1 MNKKELEEKVIS
13 LEEKIRTLEAIEQ
26 IKIVQRAYGYYMD
39 NLMYND
45 AADLFSDDCYAQFG
59 TTALTGRENLKKS
72 FNTFT
77 TDRFEGTKKL
87 FLKFQL
93 MGVVHVEKGCRTA
106 KGRWNMLCLKTD
118 YVDNVLESIISHGVY
133 ENEYVNDNGIWK
145 INKLFFNSSFQT
157 TLEDGWAKRPGL
169 SAPGP
174 GVVDNTWRFGY
185 KVPPHFKNPVTGK

>member
-1 MNKKELEEKVIS
+1 MNKKELEEKVLY
-13 LEEKIRTLEAIEQ
+13 LEEKVRTFEDIEQ

-39 NLMYND
+39 NLMYDD

-59 TTALTGRENLKKS
+59 TTIITGRESLKKS

-77 TDRFEGTKKL
+77 TERFEGTKKL

-93 MGVVHVEKGCRTA
+93 MGVVHVEKNGQTA

-133 ENEYVNDNGIWK
+133 ENEYIKDNDIWK

-157 TLEDGWAKRPGL
+157 TLEDGWAKRPSL
-169 SAPGP
+169 SEPKPGA
-174 GVVDNTWRFGY
+174 VDKTWRSGY

>member
-118 YVDNVLESIISHGVY
+118 YVADELESIISHGVY
-133 ENEYVNDNGIWK
+133 ECEYRKEDGIWK
-145 INKLFFNSSFQT
+145 ISNLVFNSSFQT
-157 TLEDGWAKRPGL
+157 TLKDGWAKRPVIYPK
-169 SAPGP
+169 APGDV
-174 GVVDNTWRFGY
+174 GKTWASGY
-185 KVPPHFKNPVTGK
+185 KVPMHYKNPVSGK